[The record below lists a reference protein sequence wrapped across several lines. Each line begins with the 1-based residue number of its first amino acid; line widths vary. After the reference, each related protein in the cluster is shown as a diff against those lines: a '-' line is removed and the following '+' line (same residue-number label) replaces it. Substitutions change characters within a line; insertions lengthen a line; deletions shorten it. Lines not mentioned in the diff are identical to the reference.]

1 MKSRNCKKA
10 SFFIIFFVIFFFV
23 LALHSPTFAQQ
34 ATPASQA
41 VPQKE
46 IKTGE
51 EVKKVEDAEGE
62 YIEEAKSASGA
73 GSARKDLQTIQ
84 KFRRTSPGK
93 IDALDSKL
101 AEALMLYYDGRYG
114 QALPIFNQISA
125 EVQTTDI
132 MWWIGTSAM
141 NTGNLDLAVQKFKQM
156 LEVDPNL
163 PRVRL
168 ELAATYFQM
177 GKYKEA
183 RQELATVKASKPPEE
198 VVKNIDRLLATID
211 EATKKLSWN
220 LRVSFGIQSDNNV
233 SAGASN
239 PVIHTDI
246 GPLTLMQDSRR
257 VSDTGY
263 VTNLGANV
271 LYKFLESP
279 TGPAWNT
286 TFDYY
291 SVMYNKYS
299 QYDYLMLDFTTGPW
313 WIGRNFVAKLP
324 VGYMIQYFGDADKDS
339 FTTSQ
344 WSSSQVSG
352 YLTPSEW
359 VKRNFSLG
367 QDNSMNR
374 LSYITHI
381 DPSFEYFF
389 NQYFSLKGAFTYIR
403 ETYAKKWSMDTKTF
417 TDQNQFDQQTR
428 RYEITPNFYLFN
440 RQHILS
446 FTGGY
451 ENSDADARIN
461 TFDNK
466 YYAVSYFMRFPTNTE
481 LFLKFQR
488 NYKNYKDI
496 PIMYTYDRYDTRNM
510 YTAVLSQNFLKHY
523 FASIAYTY
531 IDNSSNASIYSYDKR
546 TVTFSIGAYF

>member
-1 MKSRNCKKA
+1 MKSRYGKKCFFLLFLVIPFLTLPLGA
-10 SFFIIFFVIFFFV
+10 S
-23 LALHSPTFAQQ
+23 AQQ
-34 ATPASQA
+34 SSPASPA
-41 VPQKE
+41 QKE
-46 IKTGE
+46 IKTDQ
-51 EVKKVEDAEGE
+51 EVKQVEDAEGD
-62 YIEEAKSASGA
+62 YVEEAQSASGA
-73 GSARKDLQTIQ
+73 GSAKKDRQTIER
-84 KFRRTSPGK
+84 FRKKSPQK
-93 IDALDSKL
+93 IDEMDSKL

-114 QALPIFNQISA
+114 QALPIFNQIGNDI
-125 EVQTTDI
+125 QTTDI

-211 EATKKLSWN
+211 EATKKFSWN
-220 LRVSFGIQSDNNV
+220 LRVSMGIVSDNNV
-233 SAGASN
+233 SAGATN
-239 PVIHTDI
+239 PVIGTSI
-246 GPLTLMQDSRR
+246 GPLTLAQDSRR

-263 VTNLGANV
+263 VTNLSANA
-271 LYKFLESP
+271 LYKFRESP

-291 SVMYNKYS
+291 SIMYNKYS
-299 QYDYLMLDFTTGPW
+299 QYDYLMLDATTGPW
-313 WIGRNFVAKLP
+313 WIGRNFIAKLP
-324 VGYMIQYFGDADKDS
+324 IGYTIQYFGDADKDS

-344 WSSSQVSG
+344 WSGSQVAG

-374 LSYITHI
+374 LSYITHL

-389 NQYFSLKGAFTYIR
+389 NQYFSLKTAFTYIR
-403 ETYAKKWSMDTKTF
+403 ETYAKKWSMDTATWN
-417 TDQNQFDQQTR
+417 DQNQFDNITR
-428 RYEITPNFYLFN
+428 RIEPATLNFYLFN
-440 RQHILS
+440 RQHVLS
-446 FTGGY
+446 IMPYGY
-451 ENSDADARIN
+451 EKCDADARIN

-481 LFLKFQR
+481 LFFKFQR
-488 NYKNYKDI
+488 NYKDYKDK
-496 PIMYTYDRYDTRNM
+496 PIMYTDWRYDTRNM
-510 YTAVLSQNFLKHY
+510 YTAVVSQNFLKHY
-523 FASIAYTY
+523 FASLAYTY

-546 TVTFSIGAYF
+546 TVTFSLGAYF